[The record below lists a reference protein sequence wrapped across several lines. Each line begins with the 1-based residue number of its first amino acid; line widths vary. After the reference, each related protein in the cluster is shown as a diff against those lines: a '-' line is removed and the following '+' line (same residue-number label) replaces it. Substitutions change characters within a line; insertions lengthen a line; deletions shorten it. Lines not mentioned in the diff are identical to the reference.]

1 MTGGLIVKKT
11 SRLEKGEMRH
21 MVERK
26 GVLVTDVR
34 GFANP
39 VIARRLLDAGA
50 AVVGADPSV
59 ETDTREDGLDLVAW
73 SDPARIVESAVD
85 RLGGRLD
92 AIVIS
97 PAMPAPRT
105 PVETL
110 SADVLEAYFGRIA
123 IQSLLFAAAAAAHMR
138 RAKSGRIVFG
148 TSSGPI
154 GGIPGFAAYAAAR
167 SAVNGVV
174 RTLAL
179 ELASDGVSVNAVAPN
194 FIQTETYYPRALLED
209 PVKGPKLLARVPMGR
224 LGEADEVAS
233 VIELLA
239 LGRSGF
245 VSGQVIPISGA
256 WC

>member
-1 MTGGLIVKKT
+1 MM
-11 SRLEKGEMRH
+11 S
-21 MVERK
+21 ERK

-39 VIARRLLDAGA
+39 VIARRLIEAGA
-50 AVVGADPSV
+50 DVVGADPSI
-59 ETDTREDGLDLVAW
+59 TQAAREGALELVPW
-73 SDPARIVESAVD
+73 GDPSEVVRAASES
-85 RLGGRLD
+85 LGGRLD
-92 AIVIS
+92 GIVIS

-105 PVETL
+105 PLETL
-110 SADVLEAYFGRIA
+110 GQGDLEAYFHRIA
-123 IQSLLFAAAAAAHMR
+123 VQSLLFAAAAAAVMR
-138 RAKSGRIVFG
+138 PRRSGRIVFG

-154 GGIPGFAAYAAAR
+154 GGIPGFVAYAAAR
-167 SAVNGVV
+167 SAVNGAV

-179 ELASDGVSVNAVAPN
+179 ELAADGVSVNAVAPN

-209 PVKGPKLLARVPMGR
+209 PVKGPKLLGRVPMGR
-224 LGEADEVAS
+224 LGEAEEVAALA
-233 VIELLA
+233 ELLV